1 MSDSSIPGLAAVQD
15 EVATLLVHGAT
26 ITDAANAV
34 GLCRTTIYSWIKSE
48 DRLRRALQYGRDE
61 YAIGLRDDLRQLA
74 ETALRA
80 LMDIL
85 RDPSVSPAV
94 RTKTSMFIMKRP
106 KSPNKGCWTMPVPL
120 LESDE
125 NLELTEENPLIAE
138 DYRKLREEAGQPE
151 AEAPEVAGSTER
163 DTIRQNSTVS
173 QPVAPAGRPAK
184 MPPASEQSVKSGVP
198 DSRPAADRPKNMV

>member
-1 MSDSSIPGLAAVQD
+1 MLDSSIPALAAVQD
-15 EVATLLVHGAT
+15 KVARLLVHGAT

-34 GLCRTTIYSWIKSE
+34 GLCRTTIYSWIKNE

-85 RDPSVSPAV
+85 RHPSVSPAV
-94 RTKTSMFIMKRP
+94 RTKTSTFIMKRP
-106 KSPNKGCWTMPVPL
+106 EFPNKGCWTMPVPAVA
-120 LESDE
+120 DE
-125 NLELTEENPLIAE
+125 TLELTEDNPLIAE
-138 DYRKLREEAGQPE
+138 DYRRLREEAGQPE
-151 AEAPEVAGSTER
+151 SAAPEAASSAKF

-173 QPVAPAGRPAK
+173 RPVAPAGRPSK
-184 MPPASEQSVKSGVP
+184 MPPASEGSAKSGAP
-198 DSRPAADRPKNMV
+198 DGRPAANRPDGAA

>member
-74 ETALRA
+74 ETAR
-80 LMDIL
+80 
-85 RDPSVSPAV
+85 RSPRRSA
-94 RTKTSMFIMKRP
+94 RRP
-106 KSPNKGCWTMPVPL
+106 PCS
-120 LESDE
+120 S
-125 NLELTEENPLIAE
+125 
-138 DYRKLREEAGQPE
+138 
-151 AEAPEVAGSTER
+151 
-163 DTIRQNSTVS
+163 
-173 QPVAPAGRPAK
+173 
-184 MPPASEQSVKSGVP
+184 
-198 DSRPAADRPKNMV
+198 